1 MKCQFCN
8 RSFKNKGALK
18 SHEKFCS
25 LNPNAPKPVCKY
37 CNQEFSDT
45 KAKGHHEHWCK
56 LNPRYN
62 ELHPSSH
69 TDNYITWKD
78 SDFNKSQKLNCQ
90 FCNKECHNFNSLRQ
104 HECRCKENPNRR
116 DYDKLGKYSS
126 EYNKG
131 QTKETNPSIA
141 KQSKTIKERY
151 DSGTLIPFNKG
162 KPGTFLG
169 KHHTKEQ
176 IDKMMQSYHYTLE
189 RRGNTYKFGT
199 YKGIQCDSGW
209 ELAFVIYCTDRN
221 LPIKRC
227 TESFEYW
234 HPQENRIALY
244 YPDFIIEDVYYEV
257 KGLVND
263 IVEAKCKAFPTDKV
277 LILLKPENFGYI
289 LDYCH
294 HFYGKD
300 FYRMYD
306 RNYPSWMDLE
316 ENKNDISNS

>member
-1 MKCQFCN
+1 MNCQFCN
-8 RSFKNKGALK
+8 RSFTNKGALK
-18 SHEKFCS
+18 SHEKFCI
-25 LNPNAPKPVCKY
+25 LNPEVQKPICKY
-37 CNQEFSDT
+37 CNKEFDKTS
-45 KAKGHHEHWCK
+45 KKYQHEYKCSK
-56 LNPRYN
+56 NPKNIHENIYIKN
-62 ELHPSSH
+62 ELLS
-69 TDNYITWKD
+69 
-78 SDFNKSQKLNCQ
+78 CQ
-90 FCNKECHNFNSLRQ
+90 YCGKECHNLNSLIQ
-104 HECRCKENPNRR
+104 HEIRCKNNPDRK
-116 DYDKLGKYSS
+116 DYNKLGNYSHD
-126 EYNKG
+126 NFKG
-131 QTKETNPSIA
+131 QSKDTNSVIA
-141 KQSKTIKERY
+141 KQAATLKKRY

-234 HPQENRIALY
+234 HPKENRIALY

-257 KGLVND
+257 KGLIND
-263 IVEAKCKAFPTDKV
+263 IVEAKCKAFPTDKL
-277 LILLKPENFGYI
+277 LILLRPEDFGYV

-316 ENKNDISNS
+316 ENN